1 MENIIAHKIA
11 SLMRDNYDRRIK
23 VFDVEIPH
31 SIRAAEISTEGKSIY
46 THNPKCKVSAAYC
59 ALT

>member
-1 MENIIAHKIA
+1 
-11 SLMRDNYDRRIK
+11 MRDNYDRRIK